1 MQAIGAILLILIIY
15 LLYQLVV
22 FLFNSGLLLI
32 TVIILLVIFILWI
45 FIGADNAIKKE
56 KKEKEKLNNL
66 ENEWNS
72 KYKIWKEENID
83 ILRTQEVYE
92 EKEYSKI
99 DLGYQFNELSA
110 RYEVVENKQTNNNIS
125 NSQREKDM
133 LKLEKRF
140 LRDLGEKVIKEKF
153 WRNSYGAHR
162 ILYIFIEDSVLK
174 IREKIIF
181 GSKFLN
187 GSLDIRI
194 EDIYYYQEY
203 GKIETTERKA
213 GYVRESKSSGVVG
226 SAIVGGLIAGSTGAI
241 VGGMA
246 GMNNTN
252 QRSNEYTITEYNDN
266 RIISLFYKDKD
277 GKNKLY
283 QFMDLNNYNATWK
296 ILSELIPD
304 KSYEEIALQNG
315 DFHLLN
321 I

>member
-1 MQAIGAILLILIIY
+1 MQAIILIVILY

-32 TVIILLVIFILWI
+32 TVIILLAIFILWI
-45 FIGADNAIKKE
+45 FIGADNAVKKE
-56 KKEKEKLNNL
+56 KKEKEEQKKLEYKWNL
-66 ENEWNS
+66 KYEEWLKENVNVLEIQRS
-72 KYKIWKEENID
+72 
-83 ILRTQEVYE
+83 YE
-92 EKEYSKI
+92 EKKYSKI
-99 DLGYQFNELSA
+99 NMSYQFNELST
-110 RYEVVENKQTNNNIS
+110 RYETVKN
-125 NSQREKDM
+125 REKNKSNLTQSEKDK
-133 LKLEKRF
+133 LKIERRF
-140 LRDLGEKVIKEKF
+140 LRDLGERIINEKF

-162 ILYIFIEDSVLK
+162 IFYIFIEDSVLK

-187 GSLDIRI
+187 ESLDIRI
-194 EDIYYYQEY
+194 ENIFYYQES
-203 GKIETTERKA
+203 GKIEARERKA
-213 GYVRESKSSGVVG
+213 GYVRQSKSPGVIE

>member
-1 MQAIGAILLILIIY
+1 MQAIILIVVLY

-32 TVIILLVIFILWI
+32 TVIILLAIFILWI
-45 FIGADNAIKKE
+45 FIGADNAVKKE
-56 KKEKEKLNNL
+56 KKEKEEQKKLEYKWNL
-66 ENEWNS
+66 KYEEWLKENVNVLEIQRS
-72 KYKIWKEENID
+72 
-83 ILRTQEVYE
+83 YE
-92 EKEYSKI
+92 EKKYSKI
-99 DLGYQFNELSA
+99 NMSYQFNELST
-110 RYEVVENKQTNNNIS
+110 RYETVKN
-125 NSQREKDM
+125 REKNKSNLTQSEKDK
-133 LKLEKRF
+133 LKIERRF
-140 LRDLGEKVIKEKF
+140 LRDLGERIINEKF

-162 ILYIFIEDSVLK
+162 IFYIFIEDSVLK

-187 GSLDIRI
+187 ESLDIRI
-194 EDIYYYQEY
+194 ENIFYYQES
-203 GKIETTERKA
+203 GKIEARERKA
-213 GYVRESKSSGVVG
+213 GYVRQSKSPGVIE

>member
-15 LLYQLVV
+15 LLYQLIV

-32 TVIILLVIFILWI
+32 TVLVLLGIFILWI
-45 FIGADNAIKKE
+45 FIGADNAVKKE
-56 KKEKEKLNNL
+56 KREKEEQKELEDKWNL
-66 ENEWNS
+66 KYGEWVKENASVLEIQKS
-72 KYKIWKEENID
+72 
-83 ILRTQEVYE
+83 YE

-99 DLGYQFNELSA
+99 NMSYQFNELST
-110 RYEVVENKQTNNNIS
+110 RYETVKN
-125 NSQREKDM
+125 REKNKSNLTQSEKDK
-133 LKLEKRF
+133 LKIERRF
-140 LRDLGEKVIKEKF
+140 LRDLGERIINEKF

-162 ILYIFIEDSVLK
+162 IFYIFIEDSVLK

-187 GSLDIRI
+187 ESLDIRI
-194 EDIYYYQEY
+194 ENIFYYQES
-203 GKIETTERKA
+203 GKIEARERKA
-213 GYVRESKSSGVVG
+213 GYVRQSKSPGVIE

-277 GKNKLY
+277 GKNRVY

-296 ILSELIPD
+296 ILAELIPD

-315 DFHLLN
+315 NFHLLN